1 MNTSPNTNQ
10 VRGTTAG
17 ITLKGFLRDCVAGV
31 LLAGAFVASGFGFCA
46 AAHAD
51 DAPPPPDFGAPAA
64 IAPALIAPW
73 VPTIQHYTTPWHVNC
88 GFSGGHGSFQCSYG

>member
-1 MNTSPNTNQ
+1 MNTTTNTKKTE
-10 VRGTTAG
+10 GTTLG
-17 ITLKGFLRDCVAGV
+17 GFLRDCLAGI
-31 LLAGAFVASGFGFCA
+31 LLAGAFVATGFGFCA

-51 DAPPPPDFGAPAA
+51 DAPPNFDGPAA

-73 VPTIQHYTTPWHVNC
+73 VPTIDQYTALRHVNC